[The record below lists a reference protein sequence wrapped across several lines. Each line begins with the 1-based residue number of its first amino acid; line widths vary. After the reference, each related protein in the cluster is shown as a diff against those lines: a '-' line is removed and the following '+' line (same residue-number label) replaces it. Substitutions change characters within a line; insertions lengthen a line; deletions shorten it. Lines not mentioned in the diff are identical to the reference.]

1 MANRPSWYKPFARV
15 PSPAELHKMAVAWLG
30 GRSLTIPGYVCNKQ
44 LVGGRNLFAVE
55 LPTSGIGNSGDED
68 EMSCHPCWGRLV
80 DALSA
85 SETPI
90 FL

>member
-1 MANRPSWYKPFARV
+1 M
-15 PSPAELHKMAVAWLG
+15 PSPAELPKMAVAWLG
-30 GRSLTIPGYVCNKQ
+30 GQSLTIQVYVGNKQ
-44 LVGGRNLFAVE
+44 LVGGRNLFAME
-55 LPTSGIGNSGDED
+55 LPTSGIGNSGDEG
-68 EMSCHPCWGRLV
+68 EMNCHPCWGRLV